1 MASPTEKARADHKL
15 DVPAV
20 AKAEPGQADRTG
32 RAQWLRAAILGANDG
47 LLSTASLILGVGA
60 AKDAEQRTMV
70 LSGVAGAV
78 AGACSMALGEFVSV
92 STQRDIEE
100 ILNIRDQ
107 KPEQEEQV
115 VLPNPVKAAVASG
128 FAFLMGSVVPLLATT
143 FIIDGRWR
151 MMAVVAV
158 TSLALAVFGGGG
170 AYLGGSRVAVSA
182 VRVLTGG
189 WIAMGVTYFL
199 LKNFNKDD

>member
-1 MASPTEKARADHKL
+1 MTSPTEKARADHKL
-15 DVPAV
+15 DVPVV
-20 AKAEPGQADRTG
+20 AEAEPGRADRTG

-47 LLSTASLILGVGA
+47 LLSTSSLILGVGA

-92 STQRDIEE
+92 STQRDIEA
-100 ILNIRDQ
+100 ISSVRDH
-107 KPEQEEQV
+107 KEEEEVV

-158 TSLALAVFGGGG
+158 TSVALVVFGGGG

-182 VRVLTGG
+182 ARVLVGG